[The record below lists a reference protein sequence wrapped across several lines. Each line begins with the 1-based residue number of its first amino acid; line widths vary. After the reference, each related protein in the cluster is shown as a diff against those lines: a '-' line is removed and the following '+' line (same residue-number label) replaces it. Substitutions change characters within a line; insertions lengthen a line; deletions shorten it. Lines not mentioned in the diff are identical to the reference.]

1 MAFCGG
7 GLEKDSQHI
16 YKSAPLKKHP
26 LSIPIKMAFCPPCWE
41 QCLPFVYKKPIS
53 SIVLSLN
60 SHRKMKTA
68 PLLKNI
74 PHLYEKN
81 RGFGTPF
88 WWLLVRYLQFIYKN
102 WPSNGICAIGLS
114 EIQWVTIKTSKWGL
128 APWLKIVPH
137 LIVQK
142 MGKMYPSL
150 HIVYF
155 LFTKIDCCKQ
165 KMHLSAQSK
174 SGLGRFDPAL
184 IVVLDW
190 LANWS
195 WPLGPQPNHKK
206 SGLGW
211 FDPDRIEMLD

>member
-1 MAFCGG
+1 MNRLF
-7 GLEKDSQHI
+7 EKWACHLVSRYVALLFYRKTFLTYIHKNGVLWGWFGKRFTAYLQIRTIEKTSSI
-16 YKSAPLKKHP
+16 YTHQNGVLSPL
-26 LSIPIKMAFCPPCWE
+26 LRVMFTV
-41 QCLPFVYKKPIS
+41 CLQKPIS

-128 APWLKIVPH
+128 SPWLKIAPH
-137 LIVQK
+137 LIGQK
-142 MGKMYPSL
+142 MGKCTPHST
-150 HIVYF
+150 
-155 LFTKIDCCKQ
+155 LFTFYLQ
-165 KMHLSAQSK
+165 KSTVANK
-174 SGLGRFDPAL
+174 KCTFRRKVK
-184 IVVLDW
+184 VVWDVLT
-190 LANWS
+190 
-195 WPLGPQPNHKK
+195 QP
-206 SGLGW
+206 S
-211 FDPDRIEMLD
+211 

>member
-1 MAFCGG
+1 
-7 GLEKDSQHI
+7 
-16 YKSAPLKKHP
+16 
-26 LSIPIKMAFCPPCWE
+26 
-41 QCLPFVYKKPIS
+41 
-53 SIVLSLN
+53 
-60 SHRKMKTA
+60 MKTA

-81 RGFGTPF
+81 RGFGNPF
-88 WWLLVRYLQFIYKN
+88 WWSLTRNLQFIYRN
-102 WPSNGICAIGLS
+102 WPSNGISAIGLS

-128 APWLKIVPH
+128 AHWLKIAPH
-137 LIVQK
+137 LIGQK
-142 MGKMYPSL
+142 MGKMSPSPR
-150 HIVYF
+150 IVYF

-190 LANWS
+190 FANWS

>member
-1 MAFCGG
+1 MV
-7 GLEKDSQHI
+7 
-16 YKSAPLKKHP
+16 LKKIH
-26 LSIPIKMAFCPPCWE
+26 SIFTNPHHW
-41 QCLPFVYKKPIS
+41 
-53 SIVLSLN
+53 
-60 SHRKMKTA
+60 
-68 PLLKNI
+68 KNI
-74 PHLYEKN
+74 LYLYPSKWRFVHPIESNVCRLFTENLSSKLLSHFTGTGNWKPHPFWKTFLTYMKKN
-81 RGFGTPF
+81 RGFGNPF

-128 APWLKIVPH
+128 AHWLKIVPH
-137 LIVQK
+137 LIGQK
-142 MGKMYPSL
+142 MGKMSPSPR
-150 HIVYF
+150 IVYF

-190 LANWS
+190 FANWS

>member
-1 MAFCGG
+1 MVLKEIHSIFTNPHHWKNILYLYPSKWRFVHPIESNVCRLFTENLSHQLSSHLIAT
-7 GLEKDSQHI
+7 EK
-16 YKSAPLKKHP
+16 
-26 LSIPIKMAFCPPCWE
+26 W
-41 QCLPFVYKKPIS
+41 KP
-53 SIVLSLN
+53 
-60 SHRKMKTA
+60 H

-81 RGFGTPF
+81 RGFGNPF

-137 LIVQK
+137 LIGQK
-142 MGKMYPSL
+142 MGKMSPSL

-165 KMHLSAQSK
+165 KMRPSAHKRSTGILNCPILLFFGVGWGK
-174 SGLGRFDPAL
+174 KPHPI
-184 IVVLDW
+184 IVVFLVSSVD
-190 LANWS
+190 LIK
-195 WPLGPQPNHKK
+195 PLRQEI
-206 SGLGW
+206 GW
-211 FDPDRIEMLD
+211 TYR

>member
-1 MAFCGG
+1 MAFCTP
-7 GLEKDSQHI
+7 
-16 YKSAPLKKHP
+16 Y
-26 LSIPIKMAFCPPCWE
+26 WE
-41 QCLPFVYKKPIS
+41 QCLPFVYRKPIQQ
-53 SIVLSLN
+53 IVISLYR
-60 SHRKMKTA
+60 HRKLKTA

-81 RGFGTPF
+81 RGFGNPF

-128 APWLKIVPH
+128 AHWLKIVPH
-137 LIVQK
+137 LIGQK
-142 MGKMYPSL
+142 MGKMSPSPR
-150 HIVYF
+150 IVFF

-190 LANWS
+190 FANWS

-211 FDPDRIEMLD
+211 FDPERIEMLD